1 MMEMIVQFAIVVLA
15 IASFFAVRYLPK
27 KLFTSRRTN
36 HRPSNQSRRHLAQA
50 TQLLARARSTSDRNK
65 SEALAKTALTE
76 AETALSLFPKD
87 PAPYILKSL
96 ALDLLGHKRS
106 ALRSLDLALASPRVR
121 SIQGR
126 ERVEALVRRAELK
139 LAVNRKRRVDSA
151 VADLEEAVR
160 VSEGGGGGGG
170 CGGVDARA
178 FCVLG
183 ECYEFKGMKEE
194 ARRAFQEAL
203 KMDPECGV
211 ARRGLDRLG

>member
-1 MMEMIVQFAIVVLA
+1 MEMIVQLAIVVLA

-27 KLFTSRRTN
+27 KLFTSHRTN

-50 TQLLARARSTSDRNK
+50 TQLLARARSTSHRNK

-121 SIQGR
+121 SIEGR

-170 CGGVDARA
+170 VDVRA